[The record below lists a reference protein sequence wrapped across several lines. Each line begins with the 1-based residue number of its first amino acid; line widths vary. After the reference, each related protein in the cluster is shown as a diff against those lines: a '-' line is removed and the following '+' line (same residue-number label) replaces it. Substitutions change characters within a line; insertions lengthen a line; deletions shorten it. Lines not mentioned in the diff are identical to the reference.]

1 MILLLVVVLAATT
14 AARRLGLPY
23 PIFLVLVGL
32 ALGLA
37 PGTPI
42 AELEP
47 DLVFLVF
54 LPPILWAAA
63 YFTSFRDFRGNLRP
77 ISLLAVGLVLATTA
91 AVAAVAKA
99 LLPGIGWPAA
109 VALGA
114 IVSPPDAVAATA
126 IAGRIGLPRRVVTVL
141 EGESLVNDATAL
153 VLYRTA
159 VVAAVTGAFSLAGAL
174 GDFALAAGAG
184 IAIGIAVGGAA
195 TIALGWVCDALVEIA
210 ITLLAPYVAWVLA
223 ERFHASAVLACV
235 AGGIALRKTLSTA
248 VAPLMRLQARAVWD
262 LVVFVLNGVLFVLIG
277 LQVGALR
284 KTLPAADLRPLV
296 LTAAAVITTVIA
308 VRLAW
313 VPLAVW
319 LPRRLSASLRL
330 RDPMP
335 PTGSIVLIAWT
346 SMRGIVTL
354 AAALALPHETAAGAP
369 FPARGEIVLVSFA
382 VVLATLLLQ
391 GLSLPWLAR
400 HLRLPTDT
408 SLAREESQARAQAAV
423 VALRR
428 LQELDGEPWVEGELA
443 RRMRSMYEER
453 LRRASFF
460 GSPVDGAAD
469 DNRRRLHYEVL
480 TAERL
485 AVVALRNE
493 GVVGDEILHRIEHE
507 LDVESERSG
516 VGDWRVQRRRAPPS
530 SDSLDREKS

>member
-1 MILLLVVVLAATT
+1 VILLLVVVLAAST

-23 PIFLVLVGL
+23 PLFLVLVGL

-37 PGTPI
+37 PGTPV

-77 ISLLAVGLVLATTA
+77 IGLLAIGLVLATTA
-91 AVAAVAKA
+91 AVAAVAQA

-109 VALGA
+109 IALGA

-126 IAGRIGLPRRVVTVL
+126 IAGRIGLPRRVVTIL

-159 VVAAVTGAFSLAGAL
+159 VVAAVTGAFSLTGAL
-174 GDFALAAGAG
+174 GDFVLAAGVG
-184 IAIGIAVGGAA
+184 IAIGLAVGGAA
-195 TIALGWVCDALVEIA
+195 TLALGWVCDSLVEIA
-210 ITLLAPYVAWVLA
+210 ITLLAPYVAWALA
-223 ERFHASAVLACV
+223 ERFHASSVLACV
-235 AGGIALRKTLSTA
+235 AGGLALRKTLSTT
-248 VAPLMRLQARAVWD
+248 VSPLMRLHARAVWD
-262 LVVFVLNGVLFVLIG
+262 LVVFLLNGVLFVLIG

-284 KTLPAADLRPLV
+284 KTFPAADLRPL
-296 LTAAAVITTVIA
+296 LLAMAAVIATVIA

-313 VPLAVW
+313 VPLAAW
-319 LPRRLSASLRL
+319 LPRRLSASLRQ

-335 PTGSIVLIAWT
+335 PPSAIALVAWT
-346 SMRGIVTL
+346 AMRGIVTL
-354 AAALALPHETAAGAP
+354 AAALALPHETAAGTP
-369 FPARGEIVLVSFA
+369 FPARGEIVLISFA

-400 HLRLPTDT
+400 HLRLPTET

-428 LQELDGEPWVEGELA
+428 LGELSGEPWVDGEQA
-443 RRMRSMYEER
+443 RRMRFLYEER
-453 LRRASFF
+453 LRRASRF
-460 GSPVDGAAD
+460 GSTPDAEGDA
-469 DNRRRLHYEVL
+469 NLRRLHHEVL

-485 AVVALRNE
+485 AVVALRDD
-493 GVVGDEILHRIEHE
+493 GVVGDEVLQQIEHE

-516 VGDWRVQRRRAPPS
+516 VGDWRVRRRRSRGGPGEAS
-530 SDSLDREKS
+530 